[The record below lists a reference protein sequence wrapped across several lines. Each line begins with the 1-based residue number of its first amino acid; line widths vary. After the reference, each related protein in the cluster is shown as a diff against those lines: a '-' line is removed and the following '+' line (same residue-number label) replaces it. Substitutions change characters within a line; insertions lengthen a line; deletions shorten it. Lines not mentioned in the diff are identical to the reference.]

1 MKKLFLLVAAIMVM
15 CFSSVAMAA
24 SNSQV
29 LAKEEAAVS
38 QTMSALTGNTS
49 YDAVS
54 QEFAPELTAS
64 LDKQG
69 LADMKKE
76 VKAKLGKM
84 TDMRLVAIQKFNDGD
99 RVTYLASFSKQN
111 LVKVEFV
118 FKIDGDNVKVWN
130 FSLVPMEQQAAPAE
144 QPTAQAEQK

>member
-1 MKKLFLLVAAIMVM
+1 MKKLFLLVVAITVM

-49 YDAVS
+49 YDVVS
-54 QEFAPELTAS
+54 QEFAPELVAS
-64 LDKQG
+64 LDKKG

-76 VKAKLGKM
+76 VRAKLGKM

-99 RVTYLASFSKQN
+99 RVTYLASFSKEQ

-130 FSLVPMEQQAAPAE
+130 FSLVPMEQQAAPTE
-144 QPTAQAEQK
+144 QSNAQAEQK

>member
-1 MKKLFLLVAAIMVM
+1 MKKLFLLVVAITVM

-49 YDAVS
+49 YDVVS
-54 QEFAPELTAS
+54 QEFAPELVAS
-64 LDKQG
+64 LDKKG

-76 VKAKLGKM
+76 VRAKLGKM

-99 RVTYLASFSKQN
+99 RVTYLASFSKEQ

-144 QPTAQAEQK
+144 QSNAQAEQK

>member
-1 MKKLFLLVAAIMVM
+1 MKKLFLLVVAVMVM
-15 CFSSVAMAA
+15 CFGSVAMAA

-49 YDAVS
+49 YEVVS

-64 LDKQG
+64 LDKKG

-76 VKAKLGKM
+76 VKSKLGKM
-84 TDMRLVAIQKFNDGD
+84 KEMRLVAIQKYNDGD
-99 RVTYLASFSKQN
+99 RVTYLASFSKEQ

-130 FSLVPMEQQAAPAE
+130 FTLVPMEQQAAPAE
-144 QPTAQAEQK
+144 QSNAQAEQK

>member
-1 MKKLFLLVAAIMVM
+1 MKKLFLLVVAITVM
-15 CFSSVAMAA
+15 CFSGVAMAA

-49 YDAVS
+49 YDVVS
-54 QEFAPELTAS
+54 QEFAPELVAS
-64 LDKQG
+64 LDKKG

-76 VKAKLGKM
+76 VRSKLGKM

-99 RVTYLASFSKQN
+99 RVTYLASFSKEQ
-111 LVKVEFV
+111 LVKIEFV

-130 FSLVPMEQQAAPAE
+130 FSLIPMEQQAAPAE
-144 QPTAQAEQK
+144 QSNAQAEQK